1 MNKTSLDGKIAIVT
15 GAASGIGRASALLL
29 AERGAKVVVA
39 DVDEAGGSETAKLI
53 GDAARFVPVD
63 VADESSF
70 HELVS
75 TTLSVFGRLDIA
87 HNNAG
92 IIVGGKEVA
101 DTDME
106 TWDRVISVN
115 LTGMFIAVR
124 AEVSAMLES
133 GGGSIIN
140 MSSVAGVV
148 AQPGQVAYITTKHGV
163 IGLTKAAAV
172 EYSGRGI
179 RVNALLP
186 GTVNTPLVE
195 KFIADNPGF
204 LETLTAVPIPR
215 PAEPA
220 EIAEAVAWLASD
232 ASSFV
237 TGASLSIDGGFVAQ

>member
-75 TTLSVFGRLDIA
+75 TTLSAFGRLDIA

-92 IIVGGKEVA
+92 IIVGGKEIA
-101 DTDME
+101 DTDKE
-106 TWDRVISVN
+106 TWDRVISIN
-115 LTGMFIAVR
+115 LTGMFIALR
-124 AEVSAMLES
+124 AEISAMLES

-215 PAEPA
+215 PGEPA

-232 ASSFV
+232 ASSFI
-237 TGASLSIDGGFVAQ
+237 TGASISIDGGFVAQ